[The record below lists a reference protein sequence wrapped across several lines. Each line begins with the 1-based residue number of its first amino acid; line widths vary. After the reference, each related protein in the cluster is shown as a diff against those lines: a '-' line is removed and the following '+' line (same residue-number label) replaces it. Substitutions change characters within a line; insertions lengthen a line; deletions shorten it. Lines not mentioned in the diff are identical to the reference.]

1 MNEDRMTLTAAERQW
16 LMSRFKT
23 RVKFEEP
30 MAKHTT
36 FRVGGPAEALFE
48 PESVEQLTAF
58 VTWALEKGFRY
69 RVIGGGSNLLVTD
82 KGIRGV
88 VVKLSKRMNRIRE
101 KERTQAFVRV
111 TAMAGARL
119 QTLCR
124 YAIRNGFDGLNFAMG
139 IPGTV
144 GGAIMMNAGAAH
156 GAIDQVLDAIE
167 ILKPDGRIEKIDRER
182 LNLSYRALSL
192 NGNGNAGVCG
202 QPVILSGVFRLGY
215 ADPNDL
221 NAEASAILK
230 LRKKR
235 EPTRFPNAGCFFKN
249 PSSETPAGR
258 LIDQAGLKGK
268 RVGDAQIS
276 EKHANYLINRKHA
289 TADDILNLSRQ
300 VQSVVREKFNIDLEP
315 EVKIFGET

>member
-16 LMSRFKT
+16 LMSRFRT
-23 RVKFEEP
+23 QVKFEEP

-58 VTWALEKGFRY
+58 VTWALEKGFTY

-144 GGAIMMNAGAAH
+144 GGAIMMNAGTAN

-167 ILKPDGRIEKIDRER
+167 ILKQDGRIEKIDRGR

-268 RVGDAQIS
+268 RVGDAQVS